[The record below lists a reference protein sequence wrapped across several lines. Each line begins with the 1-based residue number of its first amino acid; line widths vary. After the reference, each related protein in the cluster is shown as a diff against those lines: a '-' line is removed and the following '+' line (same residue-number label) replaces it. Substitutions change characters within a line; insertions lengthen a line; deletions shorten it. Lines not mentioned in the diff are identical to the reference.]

1 MKRVN
6 AYFSVYNPRAEDI
19 KAHLTSLGCTYSRG
33 VKTNYASDGCNDYVI
48 AEHYV
53 YFVEGFPSG
62 NSFHN
67 FMVENNYL
75 ENPR

>member
-1 MKRVN
+1 MKRIN
-6 AYFSVYNPRAEDI
+6 AYFNVSNPQAEDI
-19 KAHLTSLGCTYSRG
+19 KAHLTSLGHTFSRG
-33 VKTNYASDGCNDYVI
+33 LKTGYACDGCDYYVI
-48 AEHYV
+48 SEHYV

-67 FMVENNYL
+67 FMLENNYL

>member
-1 MKRVN
+1 MRVN
-6 AYFSVYNPRAEDI
+6 AYFNVSNPQAEDI
-19 KAHLTSLGCTYSRG
+19 KAHLTSLGCTYSRR

-48 AEHYV
+48 AEGEV

-62 NSFHN
+62 NSFHK
-67 FMVENNYL
+67 FMVANNYL